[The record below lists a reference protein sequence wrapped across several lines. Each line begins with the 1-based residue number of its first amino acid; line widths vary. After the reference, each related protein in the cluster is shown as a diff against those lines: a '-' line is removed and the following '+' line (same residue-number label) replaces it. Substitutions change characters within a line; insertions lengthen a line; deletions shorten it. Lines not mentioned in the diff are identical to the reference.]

1 MNYLDLIV
9 LKNIYKTP
17 SGLFTKPPVDYS
29 PNPQVDYS
37 SKPPVEYSSNPPWN
51 KLHVWKEIRNLSS
64 DIEFLMSAAQNL
76 SKQFR
81 GCFSNTEL
89 SKNGIP
95 GFYVY
100 KSDSDQPS

>member
-1 MNYLDLIV
+1 MNYLDDELIV
-9 LKNIYKTP
+9 LKNKTP
-17 SGLFTKPPVDYS
+17 SGLFIKPPVDYS
-29 PNPQVDYS
+29 SNPQWIIHQTP
-37 SKPPVEYSSNPPWN
+37 KWN